1 MPTTSTRGADSLYH
15 PYDNTILY
23 TDHMQASS
31 LEILLLA
38 IGVLFLVALMGCI
51 LYLGYL
57 KRQRERTQFQSTH
70 SSVCL
75 WDEVFSSKHTNHD
88 PILIS
93 FQPYSDDS
101 PSFIDKVRKR
111 SESYARALQHELRD
125 ISRNL
130 GTDSALEPDLEFGMA
145 GSVSEK
151 SENTWTGT
159 DRRWSSGADVNSD
172 PTLEGQARRRM
183 SSFVRPG
190 ELGRRGG
197 YEHAVS
203 DGW

>member
-15 PYDNTILY
+15 PYDHTILY
-23 TDHMQASS
+23 NDSMQASS

-38 IGVLFLVALMGCI
+38 VGVLFLVAVMGCI
-51 LYLGYL
+51 LYVGYL

-70 SSVCL
+70 SRDCL
-75 WDEVFSSKHTNHD
+75 WDEVFPSKQTNHD

-93 FQPYSDDS
+93 QPYSDDS

-111 SESYARALQHELRD
+111 SESYARALQHEMRD

-130 GTDSALEPDLEFGMA
+130 GTDIALEPDLEFGMA

-151 SENTWTGT
+151 SESTWTGT
-159 DRRWSSGADVNSD
+159 DRRWSSGADVNPD
-172 PTLEGQARRRM
+172 PDPEGKARRRM

-190 ELGRRGG
+190 DLGRRGG

-203 DGW
+203 DGY